1 MCMFVYI
8 SICECVCMVA
18 YMLYH
23 NYTQNVYIMC
33 IYILSDIKHESLHK
47 IRTLTQMKDVV
58 TEARRVVSLST

>member
-1 MCMFVYI
+1 
-8 SICECVCMVA
+8 
-18 YMLYH
+18 
-23 NYTQNVYIMC
+23 MC